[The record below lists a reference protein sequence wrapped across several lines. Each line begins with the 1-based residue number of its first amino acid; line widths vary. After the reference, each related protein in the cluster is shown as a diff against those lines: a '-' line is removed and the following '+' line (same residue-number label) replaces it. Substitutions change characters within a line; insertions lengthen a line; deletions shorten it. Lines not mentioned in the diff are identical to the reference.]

1 MEEELAVQTEHAQS
15 PEDGQEEQGFV
26 SFVPAEAGSQLAREP
41 GQGYIILAATP
52 IGNMGDASARLVSW
66 LGTADIVAAEDTRRL
81 HRLVTSLGVT
91 VTGKVVSYHEHNEA
105 AKTPELLTQVQSG
118 KVLLMVTDA
127 GMPAVSDPGYRLVAA
142 AVEAGVRVTAAPGP
156 SAVLTA
162 LALSGLPTDRFCF
175 EGFLPRKSGE
185 RASRLHEL
193 SVEPR
198 TMVFFEAPHRL
209 EAMLR
214 ALHTAFGPARQGA
227 VCRELTKTY
236 EEVIRKPLSG
246 LLEWAEEAE
255 IRGEIAIVV
264 AGAPATDPGTPED
277 HVAAVNTLMEQG
289 MRMKEAVAVIAHDV
303 HVSKRELYS
312 AVLAARG

>member
-1 MEEELAVQTEHAQS
+1 MEENLAHESDSTES
-15 PEDGQEEQGFV
+15 PEGADTETGFE
-26 SFVPAEAGSQLAREP
+26 SFVPEEAASRPVLLP

-52 IGNMGDASARLVSW
+52 IGNMGDASARLISW
-66 LGTADIVAAEDTRRL
+66 LGNADIVAAEDTRRL
-81 HRLVTSLGVT
+81 HRLVTSLGVS
-91 VTGKVVSYHEHNEA
+91 VSGRIVSYHEHNEA
-105 AKTPELLTQVQSG
+105 AKTPELLAQVQSG

-127 GMPAVSDPGYRLVAA
+127 GMPSVSDPGYRLVAA
-142 AVEAGVRVTAAPGP
+142 AVEAGVRVTSAPGP

-209 EAMLR
+209 ETMLR

-246 LLEWAEEAE
+246 LLEWAETAE

-264 AGAPATDPGTPED
+264 AGATTDPGTPED
-277 HVAAVNTLMEQG
+277 HVAAVNALMEQG

-312 AVLAARG
+312 AVLAARS